1 MKPIRIL
8 NLFTIMDRGGAETMV
23 MNYYRHIDRNRIQFD
38 FIVHRDKKGAYDDE
52 IKELGGRIFHFPPI
66 RPWSAHTYRK
76 QIYAFLKSHPEYK
89 IIHSNMSELGYD
101 AFKEAAKLHVPVLIN
116 HAHLAPHG
124 VDIKSPFRWYM
135 KTNMRHYTTHMFT
148 CSQAAGDW
156 LYGKKNRPYFIQM
169 NNAID
174 TDLFKYNETVRK
186 EVRHELNIGYNQLVI
201 GHVGRFDLQKN
212 HQFIIDIFHELHNMN
227 KESVL
232 ILVGTGKL
240 IDQIKEKVKELHL
253 EDSVMFLGVR
263 SDVNRLMQAFDAFLF
278 PSLFEGLP
286 VTLVEAQAAGLPI
299 LMSDAIPKDCI
310 ITNQIKS
317 LSLDLSAQEWALSLL
332 SEVKNF
338 YRKDTSDLIKEAGFD
353 ICSNAHWLEKKY
365 EELYYEQ

>member
-1 MKPIRIL
+1 
-8 NLFTIMDRGGAETMV
+8 
-23 MNYYRHIDRNRIQFD
+23 
-38 FIVHRDKKGAYDDE
+38 
-52 IKELGGRIFHFPPI
+52 
-66 RPWSAHTYRK
+66 
-76 QIYAFLKSHPEYK
+76 
-89 IIHSNMSELGYD
+89 
-101 AFKEAAKLHVPVLIN
+101 
-116 HAHLAPHG
+116 
-124 VDIKSPFRWYM
+124 
-135 KTNMRHYTTHMFT
+135 
-148 CSQAAGDW
+148 
-156 LYGKKNRPYFIQM
+156 M

-186 EVRHELNIGYNQLVI
+186 EVRHELNIGDNQLVI

-299 LMSDAIPKDCI
+299 LMSDSIPKDCI